1 MGKPASRS
9 LFVEPGPFFG
19 PQKKR
24 LEARGSQVRVLVT
37 LFLNLVTML
46 LTSKRHNKAFVEDYC
61 HGLQKFAA

>member
-1 MGKPASRS
+1 MGEPASRS

-19 PQKKR
+19 PQK
-24 LEARGSQVRVLVT
+24 EARDSQVRVLVT

-46 LTSKRHNKAFVEDYC
+46 LTSKRHHKAFVEDYC